1 MIDHLMDPILEDVLS
16 ENIVADV
23 MLSTSETAHE
33 GDHTSTELMQPIDNL
48 IEDTASLPVSIIAS
62 DLVVDLVVTS
72 ATSLTHSHTASQ
84 PNTSGTLSASN
95 LAFGTFISLLR
106 NPIKAYSNS
115 TDYTSSDISERSAT
129 AKAVLQALFE
139 MYNMSPYESTTSSM
153 SGEMDSGS
161 EEMDSGSMTM
171 HHHHLVDMLLLSG
184 EETVT
189 AINDG
194 SWFDPNTWNSGEV
207 PSYGA
212 KVLIPSGITVLYD
225 QESTARID
233 IIKVDGNLIFA
244 HDQSTKLI
252 VDTLFSTTIGT
263 VYIGTEENPV
273 QADKTTQIIIDS
285 LSAVDDPMQLG
296 KGVILSGKTRVYGA
310 EKLDFVS
317 LQNAH
322 AGDNMLTLDLPL
334 GDTVPT
340 GWQVGDQLVLGGTA
354 YNAAGSD
361 ADNTRFQDEVLTIT
375 AINGNQ
381 ISFIN
386 SNITEG
392 DNTILRFDHVRPVGF
407 EDQVNLYVANTT
419 RNVSIQTE
427 NGKDVPLENRGH
439 VMFMHNNDVQVKNAG
454 FYELGRSDKNKIVDE
469 VVTNR
474 DGSEGMGTNVRG
486 RYAMHFHRAGA
497 EDINSTPAIAS
508 GNAVVGS
515 PGWGIVHH
523 DSHAILENNVVFD
536 VLGAGIVAE
545 SGNEIG
551 RWSNNITIKT
561 TGDDDP
567 SEGFDH
573 TKARVKNFDMGFNGE
588 GYWLQG
594 AGQVLMTDNIAVSA
608 AGAGLGIFGG
618 ADGGVSAR
626 DKQVIQV
633 SNLPAAWQDIA
644 KGRGDESVVDA
655 SSVPLLGVS
664 GFEVYN
670 SGKGILTWGSMLN
683 SDGQL
688 SLDVPGSNTVVTAV
702 PAHSYRSSIDDF
714 QLWNIRN
721 NGVQLW
727 YTSQYDLSNGLI
739 LADTTIHPNGRG
751 AGIANNG
758 KNHTFTNLHIEDFA
772 FGIQLPNDYGGN
784 VGGAFHRDIIG
795 SVIKDSY
802 ISGVRSNFIFFDND
816 NHYLQLEGNTFG
828 TVVNNNASPTGS
840 FNVAAIGGLAYH
852 FDASASNDVD
862 PWSAHSKYE
871 TSGII
876 AYGWDFNNDSVIDA
890 FGRQVN
896 HYFTATGMQSVS
908 LTVWDQMG
916 QATTLFQTVDVQQ
929 TAYGNAFL
937 NGDFSQNSFLG
948 SNSGSSVYAGAG
960 WGRGGAAYV
969 DTSGVL
975 VLSDGNDWSASIGQV
990 VQDNYLR
997 RGQQLLKLDL
1007 KNING
1012 ASEYYKRNQISLS
1025 LWGVSGQFENTLS
1038 VNGPQQSGALAMDAD
1053 QLLNVSLGDIDSN
1066 DWQALSWDLDFGLGY
1081 QYLLVEIHM
1090 QKGNDAGD
1098 YVAVDNFSLTGDGAI
1113 VLGASSMAMGM
1124 SGVAS
1129 VEPIDSQPAI
1139 YPASHN
1145 MEDML
1150 HTVHF

>member
-1 MIDHLMDPILEDVLS
+1 
-16 ENIVADV
+16 
-23 MLSTSETAHE
+23 
-33 GDHTSTELMQPIDNL
+33 
-48 IEDTASLPVSIIAS
+48 
-62 DLVVDLVVTS
+62 
-72 ATSLTHSHTASQ
+72 
-84 PNTSGTLSASN
+84 
-95 LAFGTFISLLR
+95 
-106 NPIKAYSNS
+106 
-115 TDYTSSDISERSAT
+115 
-129 AKAVLQALFE
+129 
-139 MYNMSPYESTTSSM
+139 M

-536 VLGAGIVAE
+536 VFR
-545 SGNEIG
+545 SG
-551 RWSNNITIKT
+551 
-561 TGDDDP
+561 
-567 SEGFDH
+567 
-573 TKARVKNFDMGFNGE
+573 
-588 GYWLQG
+588 YCC
-594 AGQVLMTDNIAVSA
+594 
-608 AGAGLGIFGG
+608 
-618 ADGGVSAR
+618 
-626 DKQVIQV
+626 
-633 SNLPAAWQDIA
+633 
-644 KGRGDESVVDA
+644 
-655 SSVPLLGVS
+655 
-664 GFEVYN
+664 
-670 SGKGILTWGSMLN
+670 
-683 SDGQL
+683 
-688 SLDVPGSNTVVTAV
+688 
-702 PAHSYRSSIDDF
+702 
-714 QLWNIRN
+714 
-721 NGVQLW
+721 
-727 YTSQYDLSNGLI
+727 
-739 LADTTIHPNGRG
+739 
-751 AGIANNG
+751 
-758 KNHTFTNLHIEDFA
+758 
-772 FGIQLPNDYGGN
+772 
-784 VGGAFHRDIIG
+784 
-795 SVIKDSY
+795 
-802 ISGVRSNFIFFDND
+802 
-816 NHYLQLEGNTFG
+816 
-828 TVVNNNASPTGS
+828 
-840 FNVAAIGGLAYH
+840 
-852 FDASASNDVD
+852 
-862 PWSAHSKYE
+862 
-871 TSGII
+871 
-876 AYGWDFNNDSVIDA
+876 
-890 FGRQVN
+890 
-896 HYFTATGMQSVS
+896 
-908 LTVWDQMG
+908 
-916 QATTLFQTVDVQQ
+916 
-929 TAYGNAFL
+929 
-937 NGDFSQNSFLG
+937 
-948 SNSGSSVYAGAG
+948 
-960 WGRGGAAYV
+960 
-969 DTSGVL
+969 
-975 VLSDGNDWSASIGQV
+975 
-990 VQDNYLR
+990 
-997 RGQQLLKLDL
+997 
-1007 KNING
+1007 
-1012 ASEYYKRNQISLS
+1012 
-1025 LWGVSGQFENTLS
+1025 
-1038 VNGPQQSGALAMDAD
+1038 
-1053 QLLNVSLGDIDSN
+1053 
-1066 DWQALSWDLDFGLGY
+1066 
-1081 QYLLVEIHM
+1081 
-1090 QKGNDAGD
+1090 
-1098 YVAVDNFSLTGDGAI
+1098 
-1113 VLGASSMAMGM
+1113 
-1124 SGVAS
+1124 
-1129 VEPIDSQPAI
+1129 
-1139 YPASHN
+1139 
-1145 MEDML
+1145 
-1150 HTVHF
+1150 